1 MNSQANSVHLE
12 ISMDLYANTPLQAT
26 MQALNVALGFFK
38 TRGDVTS
45 VIDKLA
51 NLKERKYLVHKENH
65 GALEVH

>member
-1 MNSQANSVHLE
+1 
-12 ISMDLYANTPLQAT
+12 MDLYANTPLQAT

-38 TRGDVTS
+38 IRGDVTG

-51 NLKERKYLVHKENH
+51 HLKERKHLAHKENH